1 MSQENVEL
9 VRAAVRAFGARDPE
23 RWVNCFHPNV
33 EFLLPRNVLEGGSYR
48 GHEGVRRALA
58 DAYETW
64 EDIRFEIQEVRALN
78 DGAVILGRTV
88 NVGKGDAPAVEYQS
102 AYLAKLRDGKIAYW
116 RPYQSHAAALEAVG
130 LSEQDAHA
138 NS

>member
-23 RWVNCFHPNV
+23 GWVNCFHPNV
-33 EFLLPRNVLEGGSYR
+33 EFLLPRNVMEGGSYR

-102 AYLAKLRDGKIAYW
+102 AYLARLRDRKIAYG
-116 RPYQSHAAALEAVG
+116 RPYQSHAEALAALG
-130 LSEQDAHA
+130 LSE
-138 NS
+138 